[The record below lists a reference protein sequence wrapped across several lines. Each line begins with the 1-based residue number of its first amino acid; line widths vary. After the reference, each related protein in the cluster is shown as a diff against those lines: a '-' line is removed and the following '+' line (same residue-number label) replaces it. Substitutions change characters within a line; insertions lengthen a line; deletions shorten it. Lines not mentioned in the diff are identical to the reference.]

1 MIEIDFDCQRK
12 YLGVDI
18 KVFIENSINLIFEAL
33 EFKDNFYLSVLITSN
48 NKIKEIN
55 FNFRKINK
63 PTNVLSFRQ
72 NEIRMINN
80 LESYLIL
87 GDLVLSLEKI
97 SNEAVDLKKDFL
109 EHLLHI
115 VTHGILHLLGYDHQN
130 ERDAEKMENK
140 EESILKIIRSKIGLE
155 NNDKKNL

>member
-1 MIEIDFDCQRK
+1 MI
-12 YLGVDI
+12 
-18 KVFIENSINLIFEAL
+18 
-33 EFKDNFYLSVLITSN
+33 
-48 NKIKEIN
+48 
-55 FNFRKINK
+55 RKINK

-80 LESYLIL
+80 LESHLIL

-115 VTHGILHLLGYDHQN
+115 VSHGILHLLGYDHDTKKKEQSMF
-130 ERDAEKMENK
+130 DLQEK
-140 EESILKIIRSKIGLE
+140 IY
-155 NNDKKNL
+155 KKVI

>member
-1 MIEIDFDCQRK
+1 MNIKKILKMIEIDFDCQRK
-12 YLGVDI
+12 YLGTDI
-18 KVFIENSINLIFEAL
+18 KLFIENSINLIFEAL
-33 EFKDNFYLSVLITSN
+33 EFKENFYLSVLITSN

-80 LESYLIL
+80 LESHLIL

-115 VTHGILHLLGYDHQN
+115 VTHGILHLLGYDHH
-130 ERDAEKMENK
+130 
-140 EESILKIIRSKIGLE
+140 
-155 NNDKKNL
+155 